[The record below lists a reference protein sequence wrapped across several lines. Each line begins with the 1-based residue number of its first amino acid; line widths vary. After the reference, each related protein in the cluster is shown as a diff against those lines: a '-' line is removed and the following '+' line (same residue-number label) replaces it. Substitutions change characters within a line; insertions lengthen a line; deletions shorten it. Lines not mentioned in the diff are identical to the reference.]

1 MVKSETASTDT
12 ADYAFT
18 VKEDGRGEP
27 FIACEPRDG
36 TLSILGKDAFLSLGV
51 NTTSIE
57 KTREIAKYLNDN
69 ISGLSVTK
77 FEAH

>member
-51 NTTSIE
+51 NTTS
-57 KTREIAKYLNDN
+57 L
-69 ISGLSVTK
+69 
-77 FEAH
+77 

>member
-12 ADYAFT
+12 AEYAFT
-18 VKEDGRGEP
+18 VKEGGSGEP
-27 FIACEPRDG
+27 FIACEPRGG

-57 KTREIAKYLNDN
+57 KAREIAKYLNDN
-69 ISGLSVTK
+69 ISDISVTS
-77 FEAH
+77 FET